1 MTMSRTQPWRAPRRV
16 ERAALAVIAVSVV
29 ALGACRRPANV
40 AKPATPPPAA
50 APALTEADVRD
61 RDIEFY
67 EMRAAADPSGAF
79 DLARVA
85 SLYLQRSRETG
96 GQRDAVRAEA
106 AARRSIRNRRAHNDQ
121 AAQVLTSSL
130 LAQHR
135 FDEALVVA
143 RDLRVR
149 NPDSPSLRAA
159 VAEIEMEI
167 GQYDSARVA
176 FDSLSTARND
186 LSVVPRLARWAE
198 VEGRPDEAR
207 RLMRHALALAR
218 RSPWLP
224 REQVAWFWMRSGDI
238 EFRMGHFV
246 AADSAYRT
254 GLEVHPDDYRVL
266 SALSRLAAARH
277 DWNAAI
283 EYGNRAIASNL
294 DPATLGTLSDA
305 YAATGD
311 TARARELARALDV
324 AVRSQPGAYHRA
336 WSLFLLDHDRQ
347 LHTVHQKIVAELRT
361 RRDVYAYDLYAWS
374 LHKQRRDADALEAI
388 HHALAQGTE
397 DAQLLHHAAVI
408 ERATGHMAIAGEHLA
423 QARALDPSIQ

>member
-1 MTMSRTQPWRAPRRV
+1 MIMRYTRPWRSTRRI
-16 ERAALAVIAVSVV
+16 AAIAQGLCAASVM
-29 ALGACRRPANV
+29 ATGACRHSASIV
-40 AKPATPPPAA
+40 KPASAQTVA
-50 APALTEADVRD
+50 APALTEAEVRD

-67 EMRAAADPSGAF
+67 EMRAAADPTGGF
-79 DLARVA
+79 DLARLA
-85 SLYLQRSRETG
+85 GLYLQRSRETG
-96 GQRDAVRAEA
+96 DQRDAARAEA
-106 AARRSIRNRRAHNDQ
+106 AARRSLRNRHSHNDQ

-143 RDLRVR
+143 RGLRDR

-159 VAEIEMEI
+159 VAEIEMEV

-176 FDSLSTARND
+176 FDSLWFARDD

-198 VEGRPDEAR
+198 IEGRPDEAR

-238 EFRMGHFV
+238 EFRAGRFV
-246 AADSAYRT
+246 AADSAYRN
-254 GLEVHPDDYRVL
+254 GLAVHPDDYRLL
-266 SALSRLAAARH
+266 SAFSRLAAVRH
-277 DWNAAI
+277 EWSAAI
-283 EYGNRAIASNL
+283 DYGNRAIASSL

-311 TARARELARALDV
+311 SARAQELAHALDV
-324 AVRSQPGAYHRA
+324 AVRAQPGAYHRA
-336 WSLFLLDHDRQ
+336 WSLFLLDHGRQ
-347 LHTVHQKIVAELRT
+347 LHAVHQKIVAELRT

-374 LHKQRRDADALEAI
+374 LHKQGRDDDALAAVQR
-388 HHALAQGTE
+388 ALAQGTQ
-397 DAQLLHHAAVI
+397 DAQLLYHAAVI
-408 ERATGHMAIAGEHLA
+408 EQANGRAAVADEHLA
-423 QARALDPSIQ
+423 RARALNPSLQ